1 MSVLRLASDLFGNEV
16 SRDEKVFQVGISS
29 IGDNGVLSG
38 KIIQL
43 TQKGVMA

>member
-1 MSVLRLASDLFGNEV
+1 MSVLRLASDLFRNEV
-16 SRDEKVFQVGISS
+16 SRDEVFEVGISS

-38 KIIQL
+38 KIIQR